1 MKFKDFMK
9 YYSYGY
15 VRIFVDQIAIAVFAV
30 AVAVGVSSKGTTL
43 AVISSIFSVCFFLFA
58 VAALT
63 FKQGISD
70 KEKTELGRFK
80 KNSLTGFYMGLI
92 ASIPNFV
99 LALLHAFLAL
109 FPSLQNYK
117 GIVNVIMKLIY
128 GEYLGLLTLSVGEK
142 KLGEMILPFF
152 IMIIPTLLAAFFGYY
167 FAINGIIVPKP
178 TKKDLE

>member
-1 MKFKDFMK
+1 
-9 YYSYGY
+9 
-15 VRIFVDQIAIAVFAV
+15 
-30 AVAVGVSSKGTTL
+30 
-43 AVISSIFSVCFFLFA
+43 
-58 VAALT
+58 
-63 FKQGISD
+63 
-70 KEKTELGRFK
+70 
-80 KNSLTGFYMGLI
+80 MGLI

-109 FPSLQNYK
+109 VPSLQNYK

-128 GEYLGLLTLSVGEK
+128 GEYLGLLTLSVGER

>member
-15 VRIFVDQIAIAVFAV
+15 VRIFVDQIAIAIFAV
-30 AVAVGVSSKGTTL
+30 AIAVGVSSKGTTL
-43 AVISSIFSVCFFLFA
+43 AVISSVFSVCFFLFA

-63 FKQGISD
+63 FKQGVTD
-70 KEKTELGRFK
+70 REKTELGRFK
-80 KNSLTGFYMGLI
+80 KNNLTGLYMGII

-99 LALLHAFLAL
+99 LATLHALLAL

-128 GEYLGLLTLSVGEK
+128 GEYLGILTLSVGER

-152 IMIIPTLLAAFFGYY
+152 IMIIPTLLAAFLGYY
-167 FAINGIIVPKP
+167 LALNGIIVPKP